1 MTQASIT
8 ARLTGNR
15 FFASLAYLDFRRMWL
30 ANFYGQAAAWA
41 LVAVRGAYVF
51 GETHS
56 TVMVGITT
64 FAAMGPVFV
73 VPPFA
78 GVLADRFDRRTIL
91 AWTYGLNAAQNLLM
105 AVLAF
110 GGLLTV
116 WQVVA
121 LSLVN
126 GVARAVQLPTS
137 QALAA
142 NLVPRERL
150 LNALSLTA
158 ATQHASRLVG
168 PGMIAITFAL
178 VGAPTA
184 FALST
189 VLYVVGWVYI
199 RRIKTPSVGGLEA
212 GQSFVENFL
221 DGLRYAFNRPLIRM
235 VLLLVFFHCGL
246 TMGYETLLP
255 SFATQ
260 RLTLGGE
267 GFSILLTAMGFGGL
281 VSSFYIG
288 GVTSALTRGRLLLL
302 TGVFSGLSEVFLGF
316 SSTLPLALIAAALMG
331 ASGAALMT
339 MGQAITQ
346 SLAVDAYRG
355 RLASLNTFSL
365 GGVMSMMNLVNGFF
379 GNRTGAATL
388 LVVEGSLFAVVML
401 LSVLSLTPRR
411 VYATGIPAE
420 AHAA

>member
-1 MTQASIT
+1 MNQQSLA
-8 ARLTGNR
+8 ARLTDNR
-15 FFASLAYLDFRRMWL
+15 YFAALAFLDFRRMWV
-30 ANFYGQAAAWA
+30 ANFFGQAAAWA
-41 LVAVRGAYVF
+41 LVGVRGAYVF

-56 TVMVGITT
+56 TAMVGITT
-64 FAAMGPVFV
+64 FAAMGPVFI

-91 AWTYGLNAAQNLLM
+91 AWTYGVNALQNLLL

-110 GGLLTV
+110 AGMLTV

-126 GVARAVQLPTS
+126 GVARAVQMPTS

-178 VGAPTA
+178 VGAPAA

-189 VLYVVGWVYI
+189 LLYIVGLVCV
-199 RRIKTPSVGGLEA
+199 RRIATPSVGGLAA
-212 GQSFVENFL
+212 GQTFVRNFL
-221 DGLRYAFNRPLIRM
+221 DGLRYAFNRPLIRL
-235 VLLLVFFHCGL
+235 VILLTFFHCGL

-255 SFATQ
+255 SFAAQ

-281 VSSFYIG
+281 IGSFYIG
-288 GVTSALTRGRLLLL
+288 GITSALTRGRLLLI
-302 TGVFSGLSEVFLGF
+302 TGVLSGLSEVFLGF
-316 SSTLPLALIAAALMG
+316 SSTLTLALVAAALMG

-379 GNRTGAATL
+379 GSRTSAATL
-388 LVVEGSLFAVVML
+388 LLVEGSLFAVVML